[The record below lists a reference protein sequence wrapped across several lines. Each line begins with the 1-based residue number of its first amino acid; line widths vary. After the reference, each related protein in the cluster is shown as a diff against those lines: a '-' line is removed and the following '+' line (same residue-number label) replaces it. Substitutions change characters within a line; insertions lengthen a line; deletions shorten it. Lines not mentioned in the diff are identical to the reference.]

1 MAKYAGR
8 DLVLSIAAPSQ
19 SPVTSVASTDIISL
33 SAHGFVAGDDVFFT
47 SLTGGAGL
55 LTGKRYYVIATNLAA
70 GTFMV
75 STTPG
80 GATVDHTTNITA
92 GAVAPFNTVG
102 QVTSIGMAG
111 SSRDLID
118 ASAYGDAYKDYVV
131 GQQDGNEV
139 EVELALDPVAVA
151 HVALKAAYA
160 AGTSTTFGMT
170 HTAAGFDIAFPA
182 MVTEYSRGAE
192 RDGLLTA
199 TATLKI
205 LNPGVTDTP

>member
-19 SPVTSVASTDIISL
+19 SPLTGVAASNLLTNT
-33 SAHGFVAGDDVFFT
+33 AHGFLAGDDVFFT

-55 LTGKRYYVIATNLAA
+55 LTGKRYYVIATGLTAND
-70 GTFMV
+70 FSV
-75 STTPG
+75 SLTPG
-80 GATVDHTTNITA
+80 GSAVDFTTAITA

-139 EVELALDPVAVA
+139 EIELALDPLATA
-151 HVALKAAYA
+151 HIALKNAYG

-182 MVTEYSRGAE
+182 MVTEFSRGAE
-192 RDGLLTA
+192 RDGLLQA